1 MTSSPEGRRAP
12 AIRFAALDARV
23 RAAVEEMA
31 ADDPNPADPFRGLYV
46 SDGKAVA
53 LARAGG
59 EVDVDERLA
68 AVAARLG
75 LDALDAAALGL
86 VAAPELDPRHGRLFA
101 YLHDDISRKLG
112 TPRLVARLL
121 AGEGVGIADVLGAF
135 AREGALRR
143 LGVVALSEADPL
155 APLAD
160 RAVRVAPAVVAALIG
175 ADLAPESPLEARL
188 RRAESPVRAE
198 GRERPAAELA
208 RVLAAPGRLPV
219 VVAGPD
225 AAALAALALG
235 RPLLMVELADLRD
248 AELLAHAT
256 LVAALEGR
264 ALCLDRPEGVEPPDW
279 RAVERGLAD
288 WPGRPLVLAASAR
301 AAAALDEATTLIV
314 EAEPASLAERREAWA
329 RLAGVEEADDL
340 EDVAAAFRLTA
351 GQVAEAAEVAGL
363 LAAARGDA
371 RPSRA
376 DLRAGARRASGGRL
390 GELATRLEPA
400 WAWDDLVLPERQTGQ
415 LRSVSAYLRHR
426 DRVLGEWGY
435 GGAHRGL
442 GLKVLFAG
450 ESGTGKTMAAQ
461 VLARE
466 IGLELYRID
475 LATMVSKYIGETE
488 KNLDRVFAAAEGSN
502 AILFFD
508 EADALFGKRSEVRDA
523 HDRYAN
529 IEVAYLL
536 QRLETYSGAVILAT
550 NLRHNLDDAFLR
562 RLDVAVDFPFPE
574 PEDRLRIWTR
584 ALPDRAP
591 VADDVD
597 LAFLAERFKLS
608 GGGIRNA
615 SLAAAFLAA
624 EGAGVIGMP
633 ELVRAVA
640 QEYAKLGRLT
650 LESDFERFHGL
661 VSANGAGAP
670 S

>member
-31 ADDPNPADPFRGLYV
+31 ADDPNPGDPFRGLYV
-46 SDGKAVA
+46 SDGKALT
-53 LARAGG
+53 LARTGG
-59 EVDVDERLA
+59 AVDVDERLA

-86 VAAPELDPRHGRLFA
+86 AAAPELDPRYGRLFA

-121 AGEGVGIADVLGAF
+121 AGEGVGIADVLAAF

-188 RRAESPVRAE
+188 RRAETPVRGE

-225 AAALAALALG
+225 APALAALALG

-329 RLAGVEEADDL
+329 RLAGVEETDDL

-351 GQVAEAAEVAGL
+351 GQVADAAEVAGL

-371 RPSRA
+371 HPSRA

-536 QRLETYSGAVILAT
+536 QRMETYSGAVILAT

-591 VADDVD
+591 VAEDVD

-650 LESDFERFHGL
+650 LESDFDRFHGL
-661 VSANGAGAP
+661 LSVNGAGGPA
-670 S
+670 